1 MAMRY
6 GPGSTGG
13 NPETGRQLYLLRAEL
28 SQADPVKVRP
38 GRTEIR
44 TSEISHEPPDGRIR
58 FVTS

>member
-1 MAMRY
+1 MAMRS
-6 GPGSTGG
+6 GPCGTGG
-13 NPETGRQLYLLRAEL
+13 NAETGVNFNLRRAEL
-28 SQADPVKVRP
+28 SQADPLKVRL